1 VDHQVNSRS
10 EISLREPPIPSLL
23 YQRSECK
30 LARNSNSGEGGG
42 YLMIEQARVR
52 VKRGLNEWLR
62 IVAEK
67 HFVYDQIGFT

>member
-1 VDHQVNSRS
+1 MQTGKKF
-10 EISLREPPIPSLL
+10 
-23 YQRSECK
+23 K
-30 LARNSNSGEGGG
+30 LGGGGG